1 MKRFVAIAAGMGLA
15 AATMMAQAGEG
26 LPKFEQLDADQD
38 GQITAAEA
46 KVDEQLSELFES
58 IDVDQNGAL
67 SADEYQQAAEPKK
80 M

>member
-1 MKRFVAIAAGMGLA
+1 MKKLVAIVAGMGLTA
-15 AATMMAQAGEG
+15 ALAHAGEG
-26 LPKFEQLDADQD
+26 LPKFEELDADQD